1 MIGTVIREFAYPG
14 TTVESIAWDGRYLWS
29 VDSAGPVI
37 RQVDPLAG
45 GEARTTF
52 ASPGAAPVGLTWD
65 GAHLWTSDSATDK
78 IYQVAIDGSVL
89 RSFDAPAKGGG
100 QYLAWDGVHL
110 WVADSGTDTIYEVD
124 PVSGL
129 ALRSF
134 ASPAVLP
141 RGLAWD
147 GRALLQIEATG
158 DRVWVIDPV
167 GGTFPRNF
175 AAPAGDG
182 RGIAWDGRSY
192 WIADQTENKLYQ
204 VQATAAH
211 YAGRV
216 LGAGPIAYWPRWEPA
231 GATAVNLV
239 AATMNGTN
247 TAVTL
252 AQPGIGDGATSAS
265 YDGATSYTDVYSAA
279 LAAAFNGAEGTI
291 ALWAKVSGAGVW
303 TDGITRMAFYIAVAA
318 NNRVTVGKSAVNNT
332 LFWTYTAGGV
342 NLAPTAACTLTTW
355 MHLAVTWSASA
366 GLDGE
371 MCGYLNG
378 AAAFATQ
385 TTLGVWAGALDN
397 TLTAIGAQS
406 TVPALVFSGTLA
418 HCAVWDHAL
427 TPAEIAAL
435 ATV

>member
-78 IYQVAIDGSVL
+78 IYQMALDGSVL

-211 YAGRV
+211 YAGQV
-216 LGAGPIAYWPRWEPA
+216 LGTGPIAYWPLWEPA

-239 AATMNGTN
+239 AATMNGIH

-252 AQPGIGDGATSAS
+252 AQPGIGDGATSGS
-265 YDGATSYTDVYSAA
+265 YDGATSYTNIYSATLSGA
-279 LAAAFNGAEGTI
+279 YNGSEGTI
-291 ALWAKVSGAGVW
+291 AVWAKVSAVGVW
-303 TDGITRMAFYIAVAA
+303 TDGTRRDVMIIYSNGSNYILLSKFANNTIRFMYRSGGTDYPVDLAGLTTVDWMYLAITWSQGTGDEVRAYYNGTQTGAAVTPLLAWGGGALAATVNCIGATTTGAA
-318 NNRVTVGKSAVNNT
+318 N
-332 LFWTYTAGGV
+332 
-342 NLAPTAACTLTTW
+342 P
-355 MHLAVTWSASA
+355 
-366 GLDGE
+366 
-371 MCGYLNG
+371 
-378 AAAFATQ
+378 
-385 TTLGVWAGALDN
+385 
-397 TLTAIGAQS
+397 
-406 TVPALVFSGTLA
+406 FSGTLA
-418 HCAVWDHAL
+418 HCAVWDRAL

-435 ATV
+435 AAL